1 MNKITIRPQEGPQ
14 TSFLECEADI
24 ALFGGAAG
32 GGKTH
37 ALLMQ
42 PLVCAQ
48 QAPNV
53 NCATFRRFN
62 RDLTNVG
69 GLWPESYK
77 MYSLFDGNPNK
88 VKTTWEFPNK
98 SYIQFAGLQYE
109 DDKDRWKGSQI
120 DVLQFDELTEFTES
134 QFWFLVGRTRSVSGN
149 VKPFIRAATNP
160 EPNWVCDMVKWWLTD
175 DGYADPE
182 KSGIIRW
189 FYRYDAQF
197 FWFEKREDAC
207 AHIRERGLPKY
218 MSPLSFTFIPSKLD
232 DNQILLQNDPL
243 YYAKLASLDTL
254 DRKRLLEGNWFVK
267 PSGKVFKA
275 ADFQTFA
282 IAPHAFEVTIITVD
296 TAQQTKSAN
305 DYTVAQV
312 WGRSQG
318 KAYLIAQ
325 VRGKFDFMDQVQVIK
340 NLAIHHKPNWV
351 IIEQAANGLP
361 LLQTLRKEAH
371 LPLFTITRNKDKY
384 ARALEIQGYIQSGY
398 VYLNPEANYYPELM
412 AELTTFSENAK
423 DRAKLGMHDD
433 QVDALVDAVYYLLY
447 NKIGKIPEKQGSV
460 KDQQPRGLFGYASH
474 KPPQRPKFYSITD
487 QG

>member
-1 MNKITIRPQEGPQ
+1 MNNIVIQPQKGPQ
-14 TSFLECEADI
+14 TAFLECQADI

-42 PLVCAQ
+42 PLVCVQ
-48 QAPNV
+48 QAPGI

-77 MYSLFDGNPNK
+77 MYPMFDAQPNK
-88 VKTTWEFPNK
+88 IKTTWEFKNK

-134 QFWFLVGRTRSVSGN
+134 QFWFMVGRTRSVSGN

-160 EPNWVCDMVKWWLTD
+160 EPNWVCDMVRWWLTS
-175 DGYADPE
+175 DGYADPD
-182 KSGIIRW
+182 KSGKIRW
-189 FYRYDAQF
+189 FYRYDGQF
-197 FWFEKREDAC
+197 FWHENREDAC
-207 AHIRERGLPKY
+207 ADIRERGLPKY
-218 MSPLSFTFIPSKLD
+218 MQPLSFTFIPSKLD

-267 PSGKVFKA
+267 PTGKVFKSH
-275 ADFQTFA
+275 DFKIFA
-282 IAPHAFEVTIITVD
+282 IAPKFEVKIITID
-296 TAQQTKSAN
+296 TAQQTKTAN

-312 WGRSQG
+312 WGRADG
-318 KAYLIAQ
+318 KAYLVEQI
-325 VRGKFDFMDQVQVIK
+325 RGKFDFLQQVQVIK
-340 NLAIHHKPNWV
+340 NLAIQHKPNWV

-384 ARALEIQGYIQSGY
+384 QRAMEIQGYIQSGY
-398 VYLNPEANYYPELM
+398 VYLDPAAAYYPELM

-423 DRAKLGMHDD
+423 ERAKLGAHDD

-447 NKIGKIPEKQGSV
+447 NKIGKITEK
-460 KDQQPRGLFGYASH
+460 KTDDKRPLTHGLAPYGTER
-474 KPPQRPKFYSITD
+474 PLQRPQFDSISSR
-487 QG
+487 